1 MSSPSTPVS
10 MIERMTL
17 VLDAFDGASARLTLQ
32 DIVDRSGLPRS
43 TVHRILDQLVRLR
56 WLDHRGGDYGLGMRA
71 LELGGLA
78 VAHNA
83 LREATAPLLHDLH
96 VRTGVTVHLHVLD
109 RLDVVC
115 LDKLSGRSGIAL
127 PTRVG
132 GRTPAH
138 ATASG
143 KAILAW
149 TDPRQVEATF
159 RGKLVSRTPRTLPT
173 MEALEQEL
181 AKIRAR
187 GGLAYDREESSPGV
201 ACVAA
206 PLRGS
211 ARAVAAVS
219 LSGDSGRMD
228 LNRLSPFVAETAR
241 QASAALFPQ
250 DTASRRRK
258 SRAELPQP
266 AQWPPGALDR
276 LVEGIGGDY
285 WL

>member
-1 MSSPSTPVS
+1 VSSPSSPVS

-17 VLDAFDGASARLTLQ
+17 VLDSFDGASARLTLQ

-96 VRTGVTVHLHVLD
+96 ARTGVTVHLHVLD

-115 LDKLSGRSGIAL
+115 LDKLSARSGISL

-149 TDPRQVEATF
+149 TDPRQVDAMF

-173 MEALEQEL
+173 LEALEQEL
-181 AKIRAR
+181 AKVRAR
-187 GGLAYDREESSPGV
+187 GGLAYDREEAAPGV

-219 LSGDSGRMD
+219 LSGDAARMD

-250 DTASRRRK
+250 DVASRRRK
-258 SRAELPQP
+258 ARSELPQP

>member
-1 MSSPSTPVS
+1 MTSPSTPVS

-17 VLDAFDGASARLTLQ
+17 VMDAFDGASARLTLQ
-32 DIVDRSGLPRS
+32 EIVDRSGLPRS

-56 WLDHRGGDYGLGMRA
+56 WLDHRGGDYGLGMRS

-78 VAHNA
+78 VAHNT
-83 LREATAPLLHDLH
+83 LREAAAPLLHDLH
-96 VRTGVTVHLHVLD
+96 VRTAATVHLWVVD

-115 LDKLSGRSGIAL
+115 LDKVSGRSGTSL

-132 GRTPAH
+132 GRVPAH
-138 ATASG
+138 ATAAG
-143 KAILAW
+143 KAVLAW
-149 TDPRQVEATF
+149 TDPRQVDAMF

-173 MEALEQEL
+173 MEALDQEL
-181 AKIRAR
+181 AAVRAR
-187 GGLAYDREESSPGV
+187 GGLAYDREEASPGV

-211 ARAVAAVS
+211 GRAVAAVS
-219 LSGDSGRMD
+219 ASGDVRRMD

-241 QASAALFPQ
+241 LASAALFPN
-250 DTASRRRK
+250 DVATRRRK
-258 SRAELPQP
+258 AKADLPAP
-266 AQWPPGALDR
+266 AAWPPGALDR

>member
-1 MSSPSTPVS
+1 MTTPSTPTS

-17 VLDAFDGASARLTLQ
+17 VMDAFDGANARLTLQ
-32 DIVDRSGLPRS
+32 EIVERSGLARS

-56 WLDHRGGDYGLGMRA
+56 WLDHRSGDYGLGMRS

-78 VAHNA
+78 VAHNT

-96 VRTGVTVHLHVLD
+96 ARTGTTVHLHVLD

-115 LDKLSGRSGIAL
+115 LDKVTGRDGAAL

-132 GRTPAH
+132 GRIPAH

-149 TDPRQVEATF
+149 TDPRQVDAMF
-159 RGKLVSRTPRTLPT
+159 RGKLVSRTPRTLPS
-173 MEALEQEL
+173 MEALDQEL
-181 AKIRAR
+181 SAVRAR
-187 GGLAYDREESSPGV
+187 GGLAYDREEAAPGV

-211 ARAVAAVS
+211 GRAVAAVS
-219 LSGDSGRMD
+219 LTGDARRMD

-241 QASAALFPQ
+241 RASGALFPVERA
-250 DTASRRRK
+250 TARRK
-258 SRAELPQP
+258 ARAEVPVP
-266 AQWPPGALDR
+266 SQWPPGALDR

>member
-1 MSSPSTPVS
+1 MISPSPVS

-17 VLDAFDGASARLTLQ
+17 VMGAFDGASARLTLQ
-32 DIVDRSGLPRS
+32 ELVERSGLPRS

-78 VAHNA
+78 VAHNT
-83 LREATAPLLHDLH
+83 LREAAAPLLHDLH
-96 VRTGVTVHLHVLD
+96 ARTAVTVHLHVLD

-115 LDKLSGRSGIAL
+115 LDKVAGRDGAAL

-132 GRTPAH
+132 GRIPAH

-149 TDPRQVEATF
+149 TDPRQVDAMF

-173 MEALEQEL
+173 MEHLDQEL
-181 AKIRAR
+181 RAVRAR
-187 GGLAYDREESSPGV
+187 GGLAYDREEAAAGV
-201 ACVAA
+201 SCVAA

-211 ARAVAAVS
+211 GRAVAAVS
-219 LSGDSGRMD
+219 LTGDSIRMD

-241 QASAALFPQ
+241 QASTALFPTDRATQ
-250 DTASRRRK
+250 RRK
-258 SRAELPQP
+258 ARADVPVP
-266 AQWPPGALDR
+266 SPWPPGALER

>member
-1 MSSPSTPVS
+1 MSSPSPPVS

-32 DIVDRSGLPRS
+32 DIVERSGLPRS
-43 TVHRILDQLVRLR
+43 TVHRILDSLVRLR

-78 VAHNA
+78 VAHNS

-96 VRTGVTVHLHVLD
+96 VRTGVTVHLSVLD

-115 LDKLSGRSGIAL
+115 LDKLSARSGMAL

-149 TDPRQVEATF
+149 TDPRQVDAIL

-181 AKIRAR
+181 AKVRAR

-219 LSGDSGRMD
+219 LTGEASRMD

-250 DTASRRRK
+250 DLATRRRK
-258 SRAELPQP
+258 ARQDVPQP
-266 AQWPPGALDR
+266 ASWPPGALDR

>member
-1 MSSPSTPVS
+1 

-17 VLDAFDGASARLTLQ
+17 VMDAFDGASARLTLQ
-32 DIVDRSGLPRS
+32 EIVERSGLARS

-56 WLDHRGGDYGLGMRA
+56 WLDHRAGDYGLGMRS

-78 VAHNA
+78 VAHNT

-96 VRTGVTVHLHVLD
+96 ARTGTTVHLHVLD

-115 LDKLSGRSGIAL
+115 LDKVTGREGAAL
-127 PTRVG
+127 ATRVG
-132 GRTPAH
+132 GRIPAH

-149 TDPRQVEATF
+149 TDPRQVHAMF

-173 MEALEQEL
+173 MESLDQEL
-181 AKIRAR
+181 SAVRAR
-187 GGLAYDREESSPGV
+187 GGLAYDREESLPGV

-211 ARAVAAVS
+211 GRAVAAVS
-219 LSGDSGRMD
+219 LTGDARRMD

-241 QASAALFPQ
+241 QASAALFPP
-250 DTASRRRK
+250 DRATARRK
-258 SRAELPQP
+258 ARADVPVP
-266 AQWPPGALDR
+266 SQWPPGALDR
-276 LVEGIGGDY
+276 LLEGIGGDY